1 MTVTELKMAELIRM
15 SSKELKE
22 LESETW
28 DNYLRVSNALKVVN
42 DLEKEA

>member
-28 DNYLRVSNALKVVN
+28 GNYLRVSNALKVVN